1 MLGPLQCPASIDAIH
16 TIGIGWLAS
25 VMLKLG
31 PNGASRPT
39 TARKAGAVNTTAIS
53 GQPPW
58 RHAPGRARGRLA
70 WPNRRPSAARRTKR
84 MNCPAARF

>member
-1 MLGPLQCPASIDAIH
+1 MRY

-39 TARKAGAVNTTAIS
+39 TARKAGGVNTTAIS
-53 GQPPW
+53 GQPPYGS
-58 RHAPGRARGRLA
+58 RVTKPAPVGGAENQANELSCR
-70 WPNRRPSAARRTKR
+70 KI
-84 MNCPAARF
+84 